1 MTFETHLD
9 TLRFG
14 LGKMLSIHADRPAC
28 WYTIPTCAEAG
39 DRNLSS
45 YLGLNEDAYNSLLI
59 KLKLARKRGK
69 RVEMLEGN
77 WTSFISNEYNGVP
90 MFYEI
95 TRFNYFKSRML
106 FIKLGGKHD
115 ANMYNPGKQQ
125 PTNVKA
131 WTYEN
136 LERNFISDGNGM
148 TGERTKLL
156 FAMEKLSELEKADD
170 R

>member
-1 MTFETHLD
+1 MKIIHSKSNSMCTNMHLD

-14 LGKMLSIHADRPAC
+14 LAKMLSIHAHKPAC

-45 YLGLNEDAYNSLLI
+45 YLGLNEEDYNSLLI
-59 KLKLARKRGK
+59 KLKLARKRGG
-69 RVEMLEGN
+69 RVEMLEEN
-77 WTSFISNEYNGVP
+77 WKSFISNEYNGVP
-90 MFYEI
+90 ECYEI
-95 TRFNYFKSRML
+95 TRFFQFKRRML

-131 WTYEN
+131 RTYEN
-136 LERNFISDGNGM
+136 RVGK
-148 TGERTKLL
+148 R
-156 FAMEKLSELEKADD
+156 
-170 R
+170 